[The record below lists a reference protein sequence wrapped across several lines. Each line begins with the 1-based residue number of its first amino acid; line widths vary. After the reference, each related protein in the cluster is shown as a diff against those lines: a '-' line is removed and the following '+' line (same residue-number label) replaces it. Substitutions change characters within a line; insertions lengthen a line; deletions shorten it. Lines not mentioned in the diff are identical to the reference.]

1 MKKLNN
7 YISSMSS
14 IAAIGLFSILI
25 LLSPLTV
32 TKTVA
37 QVPVLQTPSGQIGV
51 DFHPIII
58 SESSFRRDGGDLD
71 RFRMKDN
78 DVIHLK
84 MEKVPEL
91 KDKVE
96 IILNSSSNVTWWKGI
111 TVFKNLMD
119 VSNRNTEVRFR
130 HIDTQ
135 DNDHSDSVTMNVND
149 LGDASFLT
157 FEKAKAFGAH
167 TPMYQLDLKKKNDKS
182 FKYAGMRLT
191 FTWERDG

>member
-1 MKKLNN
+1 MKKLKN
-7 YISSMSS
+7 YLRSMSV
-14 IAAIGLFSILI
+14 ITTAGLLSL
-25 LLSPLTV
+25 LAMLSPLMT
-32 TKTVA
+32 TTAKA
-37 QVPVLQTPSGQIGV
+37 QIGILQTPDGSVGV

-58 SESSFRRDGGDLD
+58 SERSFRRDGDDLD
-71 RFRMKDN
+71 RFRLKDN

-84 MEKVPEL
+84 MEKVQGL

-96 IILNSSSNVTWWKGI
+96 IVLNSSSNVTWWKGI
-111 TVFKNLMD
+111 TVFKGLTD
-119 VSNRNTEVRFR
+119 VSDRRREVRFR

-135 DNDHSDSVTMNVND
+135 DDDHGDSVIMNVSD
-149 LGDASFLT
+149 LGNFSYLT

-167 TPMYQLDLKKKNDKS
+167 TPMYRFDLKGKEKN

>member
-7 YISSMSS
+7 YFRSIST
-14 IAAIGLFSILI
+14 IGFFS
-25 LLSPLTV
+25 LLAMLLPLMTA
-32 TKTVA
+32 TTA
-37 QVPVLQTPSGQIGV
+37 NAQIGI
-51 DFHPIII
+51 DFQPIRI

-71 RFRMKDN
+71 RFRLKDN

-96 IILNSSSNVTWWKGI
+96 IVLNSSSNVTWWKGI
-111 TVFKNLMD
+111 TVFKGLTD
-119 VSNRNTEVRFR
+119 VSNRQKEVRFR

-135 DNDHSDSVTMNVND
+135 DDDHNDSVIMNVSD
-149 LGDASFLT
+149 LGNFSYLT
-157 FEKAKAFGAH
+157 FEKAKALGAH
-167 TPMYQLDLKKKNDKS
+167 TPMYRFDLKGREKN
-182 FKYAGMRLT
+182 FKYAGYRLT